1 MRDHFL
7 ESRRLYQAS
16 RSARWKGN
24 RRFLSL
30 PLCLSSEHKT
40 KITDRRN
47 IPGSTSFVP
56 PVAGTLIAY
65 PVAKDLMETKEAP
78 ENQRED
84 NPFVKDKRPS
94 AHNLWPSAKPNNSL
108 LKRVCIYALD
118 NKLLVKNFLD

>member
-1 MRDHFL
+1 MKKGGITSLKVVVSTKPLPRPD
-7 ESRRLYQAS
+7 EKETEDSCLYHCVCPP
-16 RSARWKGN
+16 N
-24 RRFLSL
+24 
-30 PLCLSSEHKT
+30 T
-40 KITDRRN
+40 KRKCTDRRD

-94 AHNLWPSAKPNNSL
+94 AHNL
-108 LKRVCIYALD
+108 
-118 NKLLVKNFLD
+118 